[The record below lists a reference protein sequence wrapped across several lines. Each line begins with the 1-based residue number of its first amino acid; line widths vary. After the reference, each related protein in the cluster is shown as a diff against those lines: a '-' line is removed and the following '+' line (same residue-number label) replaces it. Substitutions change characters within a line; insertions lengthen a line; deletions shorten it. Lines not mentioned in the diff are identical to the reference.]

1 CFLVGLL
8 VRLGPDTPDVSRRKL
23 DSRARQRSR
32 NLPAT
37 SRADNPPAAGAAEGA
52 AMAKVIKCECGYVA
66 RGETEVD
73 LLVFTALWVVVLTGA
88 VLIAALGANVLALT
102 VLWLVVLA
110 GAVLLVVAAYDDAG
124 DDDTAA
130 GAGVHAFVVTGVLTV
145 LYLAAAG
152 VAL

>member
-1 CFLVGLL
+1 
-8 VRLGPDTPDVSRRKL
+8 
-23 DSRARQRSR
+23 
-32 NLPAT
+32 
-37 SRADNPPAAGAAEGA
+37 
-52 AMAKVIKCECGYVA
+52 MAKVIKCECGYVA

-152 VAL
+152 VALGGGMIAAFVGGGVGAVAWLLLRRRRHEHRAATTIVPS